1 MIKNLKAGIHFLAND
16 DNKNDNNNNNFNLIF
31 DLTLLKKGMN
41 QELLM
46 SD

>member
-16 DNKNDNNNNNFNLIF
+16 DNKNDNNNNFNLIF

-41 QELLM
+41 
-46 SD
+46 

>member
-16 DNKNDNNNNNFNLIF
+16 DNKNDNDNNNNFNLIF

-41 QELLM
+41 
-46 SD
+46 